1 MHNNF
6 QGDGSELIF
15 IDEISKD
22 EQTWAHHYGQAMSGT
37 RAHFADVFVRGDQYS
52 LVAAMAV
59 DGYIAVSYPYFSQS
73 QLWSNLGLPV
83 LSLGIDTTPDLV
95 WPSPAP

>member
-15 IDEISKD
+15 IDETSKD
-22 EQTWAHHYGQAMSGT
+22 KWTWACHYGQAMSGT
-37 RAHFADVFVRGDQYS
+37 QACFTDVFVRGDRYS

-59 DGYIAVSYPYFSQS
+59 DGYIAVDVVKGSFDCDLFSQFVIEQVVCFVFFTWTFS
-73 QLWSNLGLPV
+73 H
-83 LSLGIDTTPDLV
+83 I
-95 WPSPAP
+95 PS